1 MCTKSILLHSI
12 NGKPVEL
19 ISPDVFFINPDYN
32 NQINYR
38 SIHNLFLEKW
48 GFEKKNPLAV
58 F

>member
-12 NGKPVEL
+12 NGKPV
-19 ISPDVFFINPDYN
+19 ISPDVFFKNADYN

-38 SIHNLFLEKW
+38 SFHNLFLEKW
-48 GFEKKNPLAV
+48 VFEKKLTLAV